1 MLPTEFVHLVKRL
14 QRRKLKSEKLTVN
27 RCQVM
32 AKAHMAGELKRIN
45 KISTKYYTETKD
57 RATAAPLNKLY
68 RLSLLPNPIHKCI
81 YE

>member
-57 RATAAPLNKLY
+57 RASICYQTWPPETILV
-68 RLSLLPNPIHKCI
+68 SG
-81 YE
+81 

>member
-45 KISTKYYTETKD
+45 NDLQNTTQKLKIE
-57 RATAAPLNKLY
+57 LQQ
-68 RLSLLPNPIHKCI
+68 HH
-81 YE
+81 